1 MQIKKTAAR
10 NAHINVYKKD
20 RASITVNTFFAA
32 VLLAVI
38 GLASVTFGIPY
49 VAKATG
55 SCSFHVMGKTIY
67 KNHECDTGSTQKKMK
82 DIDTSWEDK
91 ANEAINKNKKEEKR
105 VNRYKDNLENSRSSK

>member
-32 VLLAVI
+32 VLLTVI

-55 SCSFHVMGKTIY
+55 SCSFYLMGKTVY
-67 KNHECDTGSTQKKMK
+67 KNHECDTESTHKKMEGT
-82 DIDTSWEDK
+82 DASWEKK
-91 ANEAINKNKKEEKR
+91 ANEAISKNKKEERK
-105 VNRYKDNLENSRSSK
+105 VNSYKDNLENSRSSK